1 MMSADLFIFFRF
13 NCSVIF
19 MFIPMTDL
27 ISYQLCM
34 RLYIYCYALLERDFF
49 IFFCAWKIT
58 GSMG

>member
-34 RLYIYCYALLERDFF
+34 RLYIYCYALLERDF
-49 IFFCAWKIT
+49 IYFFVRVK
-58 GSMG
+58 